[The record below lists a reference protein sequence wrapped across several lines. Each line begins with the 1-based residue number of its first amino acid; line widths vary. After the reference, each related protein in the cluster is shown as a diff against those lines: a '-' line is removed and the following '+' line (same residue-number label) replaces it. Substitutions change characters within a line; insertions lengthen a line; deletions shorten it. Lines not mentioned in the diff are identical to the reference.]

1 VPCEVLVFEVIVNP
15 MSLATRADLEID
27 VRIPPS
33 LRIHA
38 EEPLFW
44 FQMLAVGR
52 RR

>member
-1 VPCEVLVFEVIVNP
+1 
-15 MSLATRADLEID
+15 MSWATRADLEID
-27 VRIPPS
+27 IRILPS

-38 EEPLFW
+38 EEPLFS